1 MHAGEELS
9 LPRHENNLN
18 IDSASF
24 EHSLAKVRDMEKRR
38 AGKSGLEIS
47 RLGLGTMTW
56 GRDTD
61 THEAADQCRAYIE
74 AGGNFFDTA
83 STYGDGDSERVLG
96 GLIGTLF
103 QRSEVA
109 IATKAGISF
118 PDGEKTV
125 NNSRQA
131 LIAELD
137 RSLQRLETD
146 YIDIWQ
152 IHCWDPF
159 NPLEDSLSALDY
171 AYSSGKARY
180 VGLSNF
186 SGWQS
191 ARAITIQES
200 NSAKAPIVTHQVEYS
215 LLNRSAEEEI
225 LPCAD
230 ETAIGV
236 LAWAP
241 LGRGVLTGKYR
252 NGIPSDSRAAA
263 PHFVK
268 HVEPYL
274 NDASSRIV
282 EAVTVAAQGLG
293 FSPLEVA
300 LAWVRDTPGITSAI
314 VGARTGA
321 QLRGILKSE
330 EVLLPQIVREAL
342 DEVSSQ

>member
-1 MHAGEELS
+1 
-9 LPRHENNLN
+9 
-18 IDSASF
+18 
-24 EHSLAKVRDMEKRR
+24 MEMRR
-38 AGKSGLEIS
+38 AGKSGLSLS

-61 THEAADQCRAYIE
+61 THEAADQCRAFIE
-74 AGGNFFDTA
+74 AGGNFIDTS
-83 STYGDGDSERVLG
+83 STYGDGDSERVIG

-103 QRSEVA
+103 KREDVA
-109 IATKAGISF
+109 IATKAGVTF
-118 PDGEKTV
+118 PAGVRTV

-131 LIAELD
+131 LIADLD
-137 RSLQRLETD
+137 KSLARLETD
-146 YIDIWQ
+146 YVDIWQ
-152 IHCWDPF
+152 IHSWDPH
-159 NPLEDSLSALDY
+159 NPLEDTLSALDY

-180 VGLSNF
+180 VGISNF

-200 NSAKAPIVTHQVEYS
+200 NSAKAPIVTNQVEYS
-215 LLNRSAEEEI
+215 LLNREI
-225 LPCAD
+225 ENEVLPCAD
-230 ETAIGV
+230 ETGIGI

-252 NGIPSDSRAAA
+252 KGIPSDSRAAA

-274 NDASSRIV
+274 REKPQRIV
-282 EAVTVAAQGLG
+282 EAVAVAAEGLG
-293 FSPLEVA
+293 FAPLEVA

-321 QLRGILKSE
+321 QLRGILTSE
-330 EVLLPQIVREAL
+330 EITLPDIVREAL
-342 DEVSSQ
+342 NEISAP

>member
-1 MHAGEELS
+1 
-9 LPRHENNLN
+9 
-18 IDSASF
+18 
-24 EHSLAKVRDMEKRR
+24 MEMRR
-38 AGKSGLEIS
+38 AGKSGLSLS

-61 THEAADQCRAYIE
+61 THEAADQCRAFIE
-74 AGGNFFDTA
+74 AGGNFIDTS
-83 STYGDGDSERVLG
+83 STYGDGDSERVIG

-103 QRSEVA
+103 KRDDVA
-109 IATKAGISF
+109 IATKAGVSF
-118 PDGEKTV
+118 PDGVRTV
-125 NNSRQA
+125 NNSRQS

-137 RSLQRLETD
+137 RSLSRLETD
-146 YIDIWQ
+146 YVDIWQ
-152 IHCWDPF
+152 IHSWDPH
-159 NPLEDSLSALDY
+159 NPLEDTLSALDY

-180 VGLSNF
+180 VGISNF

-191 ARAITIQES
+191 ARAITIQET

-215 LLNRSAEEEI
+215 LLNREI
-225 LPCAD
+225 ESEVLPCAD
-230 ETAIGV
+230 ETGIGI

-252 NGIPSDSRAAA
+252 KGIPSDSRAAA

-274 NDASSRIV
+274 REKPQRIV
-282 EAVTVAAQGLG
+282 EAVAVAAEGLG
-293 FSPLEVA
+293 FAPLEVA

-321 QLRGILKSE
+321 QLRGILTSE
-330 EVLLPQIVREAL
+330 EITLPDIVRDAL
-342 DEVSSQ
+342 NEISAP

>member
-1 MHAGEELS
+1 M
-9 LPRHENNLN
+9 
-18 IDSASF
+18 
-24 EHSLAKVRDMEKRR
+24 RR
-38 AGKSGLEIS
+38 AGKSGLELS

-74 AGGNFFDTA
+74 AGGNFLDTA
-83 STYGDGDSERVLG
+83 STYGDGDSERVIG

-103 QRSEVA
+103 QRSDVA
-109 IATKAGISF
+109 IASKAGVTF
-118 PDGEKTV
+118 PEGNRTI

-137 RSLQRLETD
+137 KSLTRLETD
-146 YIDIWQ
+146 YLDIWQ
-152 IHCWDPF
+152 IHSWDPF
-159 NPLEDSLSALDY
+159 NPLEDTLSALDY

-180 VGLSNF
+180 VGISNF

-215 LLNRSAEEEI
+215 LLNRDAELEV

-230 ETAIGV
+230 ETGIGI

-274 NDASSRIV
+274 RPDSARIV
-282 EAVTVAAQGLG
+282 EAVSVAAQGLG

-300 LAWVRDTPGITSAI
+300 LAWVRDTPGIASAI

-321 QLRGILKSE
+321 QMRGILKSE
-330 EVLLPQIVREAL
+330 EVSLPQIVRDAL
-342 DEVSSQ
+342 DEVSQR